1 MNLQGTLIPIGGNEN
16 KGIKKGEKY
25 HTENIEDGILYR
37 VVMES
42 GGKDSKIV
50 VVPTASSIP
59 DEVSANYKSA
69 FSKLGCENI
78 SFADIRTREDSENP
92 ENLKLVSEA
101 DCVWFSGGNQSE
113 IIRKIKDTKFHQ
125 IIEARNNE
133 NKLVIAGTSAG
144 AMCMS
149 QRMIKGGSSKESFIK
164 GAVKMGSGMGFI
176 QGVIIDSHFIQRGRF
191 GRTAEACARYP
202 ELLGIGLAENT
213 GLVIKNAHT
222 FEVIGSGMVILF
234 DATELRN
241 NNHTILKAGEPI
253 SLTNLKTH
261 ILARRDMF
269 RMDSENKFQFQ
280 HMQTPVMYR

>member
-1 MNLQGTLIPIGGNEN
+1 MNLKGTLIPIGGNEN

-42 GGKDSKIV
+42 GGKNANIV

-59 DEVSANYKSA
+59 DEVSANYKAA

-78 SFADIRTREDSENP
+78 SFADIRSREDSDDL

-113 IIRKIKDTKFHQ
+113 IIRKIKDTKFHR
-125 IIEARNNE
+125 ILVERNNE
-133 NKLVIAGTSAG
+133 DRLVIAGTSAG

-149 QRMIKGGSSKESFIK
+149 EKMIKGGSSKESFIK
-164 GAVKMGSGMGFI
+164 GAVKMGSGMGFLE
-176 QGVIIDSHFIQRGRF
+176 GVIIDSHFIQRGRF
-191 GRTAEACARYP
+191 GRAAEACARYP

-213 GLVIKNAHT
+213 GLVIKNAHS
-222 FEVIGSGMVILF
+222 FEVIGSGMVIIF
-234 DATELRN
+234 DGTELRT
-241 NNHTILKAGEPI
+241 NNHSILRAGDPI

-261 ILARRDMF
+261 ILARRDLF
-269 RMDSENKFQFQ
+269 TMDSENKFQFQ
-280 HMQTPVMYR
+280 HMQTPLMYR